1 MWSTYMGHVTTV
13 IGGVNV
19 DLKSA
24 EQGRERVSRRA
35 EGEAEG
41 GARVSRRERV
51 HDADLARRRRTSS
64 RGSDR
69 RRSARG
75 RRPCSTSLLG
85 VPRLD
90 RLAEA
95 EQVDAA
101 NAYPLAEFLGDLKTD
116 VLGDARR
123 RRGARC
129 ESTHVAA
136 RVRRAAGGDHQSA
149 SAPPAALDPAAA
161 PPQFD
166 ARRRSSQR
174 RTCRAATCR
183 RWRERSCVRFATTRA
198 PRMRRAQERVARAHW
213 QDIADR
219 VDDVSKRSDGRYGDT
234 GEAMSPLHLTEGE
247 GAEVAKLR
255 DDLSSA
261 VGNEYTLGA
270 LLGAGRS
277 GAVFHARNAAT
288 SRAVALKVAWED
300 PAARAQLARETSLTS
315 EVAHPH
321 VLEMR
326 KLYLGKRIFAIE
338 MPLALGGTLDDLFQ
352 KGSAT
357 SFHYVR
363 GILRQVAGALDHAHA
378 HRIVHGSLCPVKIL
392 LDENGQCLVS
402 DFGLRLPLQTG
413 PTTPRPSELGAPA
426 YMPLEQRRDRA
437 DVDGRIDQYALA
449 VIAYELLRG
458 RRTWQVSAEGVF
470 AVEAIEIMPT
480 RAIAH
485 GVPLSASIAI
495 KRATSREPGQRYA
508 SIAEFVQ
515 AFSGDASDVPPT
527 PQRAPRR
534 VGAARRRSLLL
545 GSTALLAAI
554 GIAGSRASVRDKV
567 RALWPAGW
575 SLSGDDSGARASRRR
590 PSRTLG
596 RWTRSARRTAAAV
609 TSHGA
614 AVAIPPR

>member
-1 MWSTYMGHVTTV
+1 
-13 IGGVNV
+13 
-19 DLKSA
+19 
-24 EQGRERVSRRA
+24 
-35 EGEAEG
+35 
-41 GARVSRRERV
+41 
-51 HDADLARRRRTSS
+51 
-64 RGSDR
+64 
-69 RRSARG
+69 
-75 RRPCSTSLLG
+75 
-85 VPRLD
+85 
-90 RLAEA
+90 
-95 EQVDAA
+95 
-101 NAYPLAEFLGDLKTD
+101 
-116 VLGDARR
+116 
-123 RRGARC
+123 
-129 ESTHVAA
+129 
-136 RVRRAAGGDHQSA
+136 
-149 SAPPAALDPAAA
+149 
-161 PPQFD
+161 
-166 ARRRSSQR
+166 
-174 RTCRAATCR
+174 
-183 RWRERSCVRFATTRA
+183 
-198 PRMRRAQERVARAHW
+198 
-213 QDIADR
+213 
-219 VDDVSKRSDGRYGDT
+219 
-234 GEAMSPLHLTEGE
+234 MSPLHLTEGE

-261 VGNEYTLGA
+261 VGAEYALGA

-277 GAVFHARNAAT
+277 GAVFHARNAST

-352 KGSAT
+352 KGAAA

-378 HRIVHGSLCPVKIL
+378 RGIVHGSLCPVKIV

-485 GVPLSASIAI
+485 GVPLSASVAI

-515 AFSGDASDVPPT
+515 AFSGDTSDVLPT
-527 PQRAPRR
+527 AQRAPRR
-534 VGAARRRSLLL
+534 VGAARRRSVLL
-545 GSTALLAAI
+545 GSTALLVAI

-575 SLSGDDSGARASRRR
+575 SLSGEDSGSEGEPPAAFPDIGPLDTVGSSNRSGGDVARSRRR
-590 PSRTLG
+590 NSAKVTPLASAPRPTTGVITVTLQGGSSAFVIIDGQTRGGTPLTWRASAG
-596 RWTRSARRTAAAV
+596 RHIVSLRGEDKYTPPAMSVNLAGGDTALVAFSAATRR
-609 TSHGA
+609 
-614 AVAIPPR
+614 